1 MSGFGFCK
9 ILPRDDAVVTECL
22 QASENLLSLA
32 SSKINSTLQS
42 TQSRNRIKSPH
53 YLLLIISP
61 EDNFVSVFNSTGR
74 MKLSISALVSILASG
89 ANAQV
94 ANPCLICRDGATAG
108 DDFAPYAANG
118 LNATCADLIKE
129 IKVFEDG
136 SEECGWFED
145 IKSACCPTTPP
156 KNPCMVCPDGITA
169 TDDFA
174 PYADWGDKTTCNEL
188 VELALLSEAG
198 SELCSDQELDL
209 IFCCPTAA
217 ENPCIVCPDGA
228 TAGDDFAPF
237 AEYDEDPTTCK
248 KGIEIFN
255 LIEKESEE
263 CRLGQIFLGP
273 CCPTTPENPCIM
285 CSDGATAGDDFAL
298 YAEFGYLKPC
308 KVYID
313 EYKFV
318 DAESTICASRSFEEA
333 LCCPTTPTNPCNICP
348 DGATAADD
356 FIPFAESGQLTTC
369 KSNIDFFKLI
379 EADSYVCSKF
389 GPYYKVGCCPNV
401 SVTTSTTVEVISTA
415 ATTTANTA
423 TTTSITTSATTSAAS
438 ISPDATT
445 TSATGN
451 ADQSTTVATSSP
463 STEPITS
470 GGVTVSGFGGLA
482 YMLGVSTLYS
492 FAVV

>member
-1 MSGFGFCK
+1 MM
-9 ILPRDDAVVTECL
+9 
-22 QASENLLSLA
+22 LLSLSA
-32 SSKINSTLQS
+32 YRGKSTFTRQLKDKQYS
-42 TQSRNRIKSPH
+42 AKYTVTKSNQISA
-53 YLLLIISP
+53 LLLIISP

-94 ANPCLICRDGATAG
+94 ETPCLICRDGATAG
-108 DDFAPYAANG
+108 DDFAPYAADG

-129 IKVFEDG
+129 MKVFEDG
-136 SEECGWFED
+136 SEECGWLGFKD

-156 KNPCMVCPDGITA
+156 ENPCMVCPDGITA
-169 TDDFA
+169 TDNFA
-174 PYADWGDKTTCNEL
+174 PYADWGDNTTCNEL

-198 SELCSDQELDL
+198 SELCSIYELDL

-217 ENPCIVCPDGA
+217 ENPCIVCPYGA
-228 TAGDDFAPF
+228 TAGDDFVPF
-237 AEYDEDPTTCK
+237 AEYDEDTTTCK
-248 KGIEIFN
+248 KGIEIYN

-263 CRLGQIFLGP
+263 CEWGQFVLGP
-273 CCPTTPENPCIM
+273 CCPTTPPENPCIM
-285 CSDGATAGDDFAL
+285 CSDGATAGDDFAP

-308 KVYID
+308 KVYI
-313 EYKFV
+313 EEIKFV
-318 DAESTICASRSFEEA
+318 DAESTACASKSFEEA
-333 LCCPTTPTNPCNICP
+333 LCCPTAPTNPCNVCP

-369 KSNIDFFKLI
+369 KSNIDVFKLI
-379 EADSYVCSKF
+379 EAESYVCSKF

-401 SVTTSTTVEVISTA
+401 SVTTSTTVEEIITA

-423 TTTSITTSATTSAAS
+423 TTTSITTGATTPAASTSPDDATTSATVTS
-438 ISPDATT
+438 ELTT
-445 TSATGN
+445 TTAT
-451 ADQSTTVATSSP
+451 AAS

-470 GGVTVSGFGGLA
+470 GDVAVSGFGGLA
-482 YMLGVSTLYS
+482 YYMLGISTLYS